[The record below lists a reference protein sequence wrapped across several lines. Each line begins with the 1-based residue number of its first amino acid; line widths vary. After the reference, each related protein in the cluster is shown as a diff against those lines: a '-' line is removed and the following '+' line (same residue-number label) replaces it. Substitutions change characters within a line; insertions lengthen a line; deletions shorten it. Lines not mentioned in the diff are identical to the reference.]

1 MIVQIIGVSGC
12 GKSTIARNLS
22 KELGIPYYDADDY
35 HPKENVEKM
44 KNGLPLDDSDR
55 ASWLTT
61 LSMHLQQWDKNEG
74 AILACSALKEKYR
87 EVLSEGLDDCHWVFL
102 SGEYDLIYNRMT
114 KRQGHYMSEQ
124 MLKSQFD
131 SLEIPSYGIHIDINK
146 SPEEIINIIKSSL

>member
-1 MIVQIIGVSGC
+1 MIVQVIGVSGC

-22 KELGIPYYDADDY
+22 KALGIPYYDADDY

-44 KNGLPLDDSDR
+44 KNGQALDDSDR
-55 ASWLTT
+55 ASWLAT
-61 LSMHLQQWDKNEG
+61 LSTQLQEWDKNEG

-87 EVLSEGLDDCHWVFL
+87 EVLSEGLNDCHWVFL
-102 SGEYDLIYNRMT
+102 SGDYDLIYNRMT

-131 SLEIPSYGIHIDINK
+131 SLEIPSYGIHVDINK

>member
-35 HPKENVEKM
+35 HPKENVDKM

-61 LSMHLQQWDKNEG
+61 LSTHLQQWDKNEG

-102 SGEYDLIYNRMT
+102 SGDYDLIYNRMT